1 MLQFIT
7 HPSDSMTIIDE
18 IRSVVAGGC
27 GWVQL
32 RMKDASPEEIIAVA
46 KEAKKICKEAD
57 CILIIDDYPDIAKE
71 LELDGVHLGK
81 NDMSPT
87 EARELRNISS
97 EPPPTPS
104 TTSKLCDIST
114 STISGSVPID
124 SPPPSSGSARCSA
137 STATAE

>member
-46 KEAKKICKEAD
+46 KEAKKICKEIGRAH
-57 CILIIDDYPDIAKE
+57 
-71 LELDGVHLGK
+71 V
-81 NDMSPT
+81 
-87 EARELRNISS
+87 
-97 EPPPTPS
+97 
-104 TTSKLCDIST
+104 
-114 STISGSVPID
+114 
-124 SPPPSSGSARCSA
+124 
-137 STATAE
+137 

>member
-71 LELDGVHLGK
+71 MVLDGVKLGK

-87 EARELRNISS
+87 EDRELHG
-97 EPPPTPS
+97 E
-104 TTSKLCDIST
+104 
-114 STISGSVPID
+114 
-124 SPPPSSGSARCSA
+124 
-137 STATAE
+137 E